1 MTTSEQT
8 NAALRCPTCGGN
20 IVFDPEAQQ
29 FRCASCGSI
38 QKVTPGKDTVEEYDF
53 TEYRER
59 EGHRMLENGETALR
73 CDVCGAEFF
82 QPAEGTATV
91 CPMCGSPQIKPEE
104 EHNGIP
110 VEGVVPFA
118 IDRYEAQKRFGQ
130 WIRKRWFAP
139 ASLKRTF
146 AEGELVGM
154 YVPFWTYD
162 ADAVTQY
169 CGRGGRTYTRRGRD
183 GKTETYT
190 QWYPVS
196 GVVRGYYNDIQV
208 CASKTASGN
217 LIQKVLPY
225 NTIGNTNPYHPQYLA
240 GYQAECYTIDGIQG
254 FKVAESYIDRDQRS
268 RAESDIRGHGYSQAQ
283 VTGMNTHYDI
293 VRYKQVL
300 VPLWKARYGYAG
312 KTYHYMINGENGKVS
327 AQYPKSVGKI
337 ILVILLALA
346 VFFGGLMLLESG
358 YHSFPITV
366 TATMITATLA
376 VPVMTMAMIVVT
388 ITVDMTTV
396 MILAVVG
403 IAGTAVV
410 MITATTAEILT
421 TAATIT
427 ATIGAATGK
436 PPREREMNNGTF

>member
-1 MTTSEQT
+1 
-8 NAALRCPTCGGN
+8 
-20 IVFDPEAQQ
+20 
-29 FRCASCGSI
+29 
-38 QKVTPGKDTVEEYDF
+38 
-53 TEYRER
+53 
-59 EGHRMLENGETALR
+59 
-73 CDVCGAEFF
+73 
-82 QPAEGTATV
+82 
-91 CPMCGSPQIKPEE
+91 MC
-104 EHNGIP
+104 
-110 VEGVVPFA
+110 
-118 IDRYEAQKRFGQ
+118 
-130 WIRKRWFAP
+130 
-139 ASLKRTF
+139 
-146 AEGELVGM
+146 
-154 YVPFWTYD
+154 PFWTYD

-358 YHSFPITV
+358 SSDYGGSHYDYSYSGGSGYDYGYDSGYDYGGYDYSYDSGSSWDSWDSGGYDYSYDSGDI
-366 TATMITATLA
+366 
-376 VPVMTMAMIVVT
+376 
-388 ITVDMTTV
+388 DY
-396 MILAVVG
+396 G
-403 IAGTAVV
+403 SYDYGYDW
-410 MITATTAEILT
+410 
-421 TAATIT
+421 
-427 ATIGAATGK
+427 GGDW
-436 PPREREMNNGTF
+436 

>member
-53 TEYRER
+53 AEYRER

-358 YHSFPITV
+358 SSGYGGSHYDYSYSGGSGYDYGYDSGYDYGGYDYSYDSGSSWDSWDSGGYDYSYDSGDI
-366 TATMITATLA
+366 
-376 VPVMTMAMIVVT
+376 
-388 ITVDMTTV
+388 DY
-396 MILAVVG
+396 G
-403 IAGTAVV
+403 SYDYGYDW
-410 MITATTAEILT
+410 
-421 TAATIT
+421 
-427 ATIGAATGK
+427 GGDW
-436 PPREREMNNGTF
+436 